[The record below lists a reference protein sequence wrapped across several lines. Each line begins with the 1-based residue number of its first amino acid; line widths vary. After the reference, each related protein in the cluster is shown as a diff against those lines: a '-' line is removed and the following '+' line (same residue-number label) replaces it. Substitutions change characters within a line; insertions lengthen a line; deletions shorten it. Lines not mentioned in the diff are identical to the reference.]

1 MAQAVIARRAQVGD
15 AAPVGGA
22 TLSRRD
28 DLLTIV
34 LGQWLMLGLAIDGWA
49 HHTQPGVESFF
60 TPWHG
65 VLYTGYAACAAWTI
79 WLILRARRA
88 GFIGAAAIPRGYLP
102 GVVGV
107 IIFGLSGIGDLIWH
121 ETIGI
126 EQNRKASLSP
136 SHLLLFLGIVLIVSS
151 PFRAAWASDDPRDD
165 APDLRRFLPALL
177 SLSGATAIAGA
188 MTIWLWGL
196 VYLRDGAAAN
206 AALAPA
212 ALAATNDLDLATVLI
227 TTAILLAPV
236 LLLLLRWRPP
246 FGTVSLL
253 FGIVTGILCAVSGF
267 RQPADV
273 AVAVVVGLLAD
284 LFIHR
289 YDPSSARP
297 AHFRAL
303 ATGAPIALWSG
314 HFAVSHLG
322 GGIGWPPEYWTGIT
336 LLAGLT
342 GLGLSVA
349 FQPPALPPH
358 LARRQG

>member
-1 MAQAVIARRAQVGD
+1 MAGALIAREARAAD
-15 AAPVGGA
+15 AARQGA
-22 TLSRRD
+22 ILSRRD

-49 HHTQPGVESFF
+49 HHNRPNVESFF

-65 VLYTGYAACAAWTI
+65 VLYTGYGACAAWTL
-79 WLILRARRA
+79 WLIWRARRA
-88 GFIGAAAIPRGYLP
+88 GLRGRAAIPRGYLP

-107 IIFGLSGIGDLIWH
+107 IIFGLSGASDLLWH

-165 APDLRRFLPALL
+165 TPPLRRFLPALL
-177 SLSGATAIAGA
+177 SLSGATAITGA
-188 MTIWLWGL
+188 MVIWLWGL

-206 AALAPA
+206 AAIDPA
-212 ALAATNDLDLATVLI
+212 ALAATDDLDLATVLI
-227 TTAILLAPV
+227 TTAILLAP
-236 LLLLLRWRPP
+236 LLLTLLRWRPP
-246 FGTVSLL
+246 FGTATLL
-253 FGIVTGILCAVSGF
+253 LGIVAGILCAVSGF
-267 RQPADV
+267 RQPAGV
-273 AVAVVVGLLAD
+273 AVAVGVGLLAD
-284 LFIHR
+284 GYIRR
-289 YDPSSARP
+289 YAPAPARP
-297 AHFRAL
+297 AAFRVL
-303 ATGAPIALWSG
+303 ATLLPLALWAG
-314 HFAVSHLG
+314 HFSISLLG

-349 FQPPALPPH
+349 FLPPALPPH
-358 LARRQG
+358 LARR